1 MKKEKKDVIYKKR
14 LELIKKQKG
23 KLKPQYVIEDAKDKS
38 SPLHNVFQWDDSKA
52 GNEYRLFQAR
62 QLIAR
67 IVEVVI
73 VEGKPVQM
81 KSFFNI
87 QHDKNDEQ
95 VYITL
100 KESVTNPD
108 YKQQVLDQLIK
119 ELEYITDLM
128 KTFKKYNG

>member
-1 MKKEKKDVIYKKR
+1 MKKEKKDIIYKKR
-14 LELIKKQKG
+14 LELIKKQRG
-23 KLKPQYVIEDAKDKS
+23 KLKPSYVIEDARDKY
-38 SPLHNVFQWDDSKA
+38 SPLHKVFQWDDSKA
-52 GNEYRLFQAR
+52 GHQYRLFHAR

-67 IVEVVI
+67 MVSVVV
-73 VEGKPVQM
+73 VEGKPVVM

-100 KESVTNPD
+100 KESVTNPN
-108 YKQQVLDQLIK
+108 YKDQVLNQLIK
-119 ELEYITDLM
+119 ELEYVTDLM